1 MPLQTL
7 DQTLVLLYFLATLG
21 FGFYKRSGKRINS
34 FLFAGRK
41 LTIPALVATLVSTW
55 YGGILEVGRFTYENG
70 IVTWIIFGLFYYIAA
85 LLFGKY
91 IAPKIIESSI
101 PTIPELFLRS
111 FGKIPALIAIVCVIL
126 LTTPAPYLKIL
137 ATLFDFVWEIPILW
151 ALILGVSLSLVYA
164 VTGGFSAIVRTD
176 KLQFVLMFTG
186 FATLLFSAYSKYGG
200 ISFLTAN
207 TPEFAFSIPG
217 DFSWTFIFVWGFIAL
232 ITFID
237 PGFYQ
242 RSFSGQSLKTVQ
254 RGILISVGFWVIF
267 DCMTVLSGLYALAV
281 LPVVETS
288 PYLDLAAL
296 LLPPFAKGLF
306 LVSLFAIVMSTVDSF
321 TFISAYTIGRD
332 LPSVLGLKL
341 TDKKMIQ
348 LTRMGLVVTAL
359 FSICMALYFEYAVD
373 IWYLVG
379 SFVVPSLLIP
389 LVAGLYQF
397 KIRKPIL
404 LLLLP
409 PATAICWYLY
419 GIEHST
425 IDGYPGY
432 IWELDPMYPGVVVSF
447 LIFIGERGRK

>member
-1 MPLQTL
+1 M
-7 DQTLVLLYFLATLG
+7 YFLATLG
-21 FGFYKRSGKRINS
+21 FGFYKRSDKGINS

-55 YGGILEVGRFTYENG
+55 YGGIHEVGRFTYENG
-70 IVTWIIFGLFYYIAA
+70 IVTGVIFGLFYYIAA
-85 LLFGKY
+85 LLFVKY

-137 ATLFDFVWEIPILW
+137 ATLFDFVWGIPMFW
-151 ALILGVSLSLVYA
+151 ALILGASLSLVYA
-164 VTGGFSAIVRTD
+164 FTGGFSAVVRTD

-186 FATLLFSAYSKYGG
+186 FAVLLFSAYSEYGG

-217 DFSWTFIFVWGFIAL
+217 NFSWTFIFVWGFIAL

-242 RSFSGQSLKTVQ
+242 RSFAGQSLKTVQ
-254 RGILISVGFWVIF
+254 RGILISVGFWLIF

-281 LPVVETS
+281 LPIVEAS

-296 LLPPFAKGLF
+296 LLPPFAKGMF

-332 LPSVLGLKL
+332 LPLVLGLKL

-379 SFVVPSLLIP
+379 SFVVPALLIP

-447 LIFIGERGRK
+447 LIFIGVRGRK